1 MSNPLRSALHFA
13 MAATRRAPPAPA
25 NGRRLPPAIFAGAVR
40 AADAVLLLVAGALAW
55 LVAGTTGGDLLSAVC
70 AAVAVAVCL
79 DRGGA
84 YRLSRLVSLPAQG
97 RRLAVALAAGVAGL
111 LLAGTVV
118 DAGSPPALSRVA
130 AWLLANVLLLGA
142 ARGATARVAGRL
154 RSEGRLSRRVA
165 LLGATDMGR
174 AFAADLAGHDD
185 TDIELVGIYDDAPA
199 TGGSAGGETGGSAP
213 AADGELPFLG
223 DVAQLVADG
232 QRGRL
237 DAVVIALPAG
247 EMGRVMALG
256 DRLGHLVLDVFVAT
270 DLAARPFR
278 FVATLGGVPVG
289 VLARRPL
296 SDWQVV
302 QKAVF
307 DRTLAAVLLLL
318 FAPVLLLVALA
329 IRLDSPGPLL
339 FRQRRIGFGG
349 RPFECLKFR
358 TMHHHMAD
366 PLADRQATRG
376 DPRVTR
382 VGHWLRRLSLDEF
395 PQLLNVLG
403 GEMSLVGPRPHAPN
417 SRAASRPFADVVAG
431 YARRHRVKP
440 GITGWAQV
448 NGWRGETATEDEIE
462 QRVRHDLYYIRNW
475 SLAWDVRIL
484 LLTVWRMC
492 ADPKAF

>member
-1 MSNPLRSALHFA
+1 
-13 MAATRRAPPAPA
+13 
-25 NGRRLPPAIFAGAVR
+25 VR
-40 AADAVLLLVAGALAW
+40 AADAVLLLAAGGLAW
-55 LVAGTTGGDLLSAVC
+55 LAAGSAAIGGDLLAALC
-70 AAVAVAVCL
+70 AAAAAAICL

-97 RRLAVALAAGVAGL
+97 RRLAIALAAGAAAL
-111 LLAGTVV
+111 LLAGTVLH
-118 DAGSPPALSRVA
+118 AGTPPAPAWVA
-130 AWLLANVLLLGA
+130 AWLLADGLLLGA
-142 ARGATARVAGRL
+142 ARVATARIATRL
-154 RSEGRLSRRVA
+154 RSQGRLSRRVA
-165 LLGATDMGR
+165 LLGATEVGR
-174 AFAADLAGHDD
+174 AFAAELAGHDD
-185 TDIELVGIYDDAPA
+185 TDIDLVGVYDDAPM
-199 TGGSAGGETGGSAP
+199 TCGSVPAAGGA
-213 AADGELPFLG
+213 LPFLG
-223 DVAQLVADG
+223 DVGQLVADG

-237 DAVVIALPAG
+237 DAVVIALPAR
-247 EMGRVMALG
+247 ETGRVMALG

-289 VLARRPL
+289 LLARRPL

-302 QKAVF
+302 QKAAF
-307 DRTLAAVLLLL
+307 DRTLATLLLLL
-318 FAPVLLLVALA
+318 FAPVLLLVAAA
-329 IRLDSPGPLL
+329 IKLDSPGPLL

-395 PQLLNVLG
+395 PQLLNVLR

-417 SRAASRPFADVVAG
+417 SRAASRPFAEVVAD

-448 NGWRGETATEDEIE
+448 NGWRGETATEEEIE
-462 QRVRHDLYYIRNW
+462 QRVRHDLYYIQNW

-484 LLTVWRMC
+484 LLTAWRMC
-492 ADPKAF
+492 ADSQAF

>member
-1 MSNPLRSALHFA
+1 MSNPLRSAFHFA
-13 MAATRRAPPAPA
+13 MAAAMRRPAPGRA
-25 NGRRLPPAIFAGAVR
+25 NRRRLSPSVFAGAVR
-40 AADAVLLLVAGALAW
+40 AADALLLLAAGGLAW
-55 LVAGTTGGDLLSAVC
+55 LAAATTGGDLAAALC
-70 AAVAVAVCL
+70 AAAAVAVCL
-79 DRGGA
+79 DRSGA
-84 YRLSRLVSLPAQG
+84 YRVSRLVSLPAQG
-97 RRLAVALAAGVAGL
+97 AWLALALAAGVAAL
-111 LLAGTVV
+111 LLAGTVLH
-118 DAGSPPALSRVA
+118 AGSPPELAWVA
-130 AWLLANVLLLGA
+130 VWLLANLVLLGA
-142 ARGATARVAGRL
+142 AHVAIARVATRL
-154 RSEGRLSRRVA
+154 RGQGRLSRRVA
-165 LLGATDMGR
+165 LLGATEMGR
-174 AFAADLAGHDD
+174 AFAAELAGHDD
-185 TDIELVGIYDDAPA
+185 TDIDLVGIYDDAPV
-199 TGGSAGGETGGSAP
+199 TSDLAP
-213 AADGELPFLG
+213 AAGGGLPFLG
-223 DVAQLVADG
+223 DVGQLVADG

-237 DAVVIALPAG
+237 DAVVIALPAS
-247 EMGRVMALG
+247 EAGRVMALG

-278 FVATLGGVPVG
+278 FVSTLGGVPVG
-289 VLARRPL
+289 LLARRPL

-302 QKAVF
+302 QKAAF
-307 DRTLAAVLLLL
+307 DRTLAALLLLL

-366 PLADRQATRG
+366 PLADRQVARG

-382 VGHWLRRLSLDEF
+382 VGAWLRRLSLDEF

-417 SRAASRPFADVVAG
+417 SKAASRPFAEVVAD

-462 QRVRHDLYYIRNW
+462 QRVRHDLYYIQNW

-484 LLTVWRMC
+484 LLTAWRMC
-492 ADPKAF
+492 ADPQAF